1 MTKNSKAT
9 IIYTTAFA
17 MALTINAVN
26 LALVFYCKEK
36 FQATPAQTGILSA
49 CYNISYVAACIGLR
63 RAISRL
69 AIRWSMILATG
80 SFLVGVLF
88 MYSAKTI
95 GLTYFGQ
102 CICGAGTAFF
112 WPPLMGWLS
121 VGLEGQ
127 ALGRAT
133 GIYNLSW
140 SIGCIISPML
150 TGYLSSRNASYPLVM
165 GMISYLLAFV
175 FFVAHRNAPMLV
187 QAGSGGGDESQDS
200 SSGEVSAG
208 AGVVLRYPAWVG
220 LACTW
225 VGVGF
230 ILYIYPLAAEDIL
243 KLDRE
248 QIGVLLL
255 LRALAMSLAM
265 SLLGFCRFWHFKPQQ
280 LLAGHLITIVALIGL
295 GVARSMVVSGFLLVV
310 CGLMSGHAYTNS
322 IFHGVSGSTDRTFRM
337 TLHEIILSAGGV
349 SGSVLGG
356 LAYQH
361 FGLLPA
367 CLLAA
372 AVMLLA
378 VLADLNWWK
387 AAKQERH

>member
-9 IIYTTAFA
+9 IIYTTAFV

-26 LALVFYCKEK
+26 LALVFYSKEK
-36 FQATPAQTGILSA
+36 FQATPTQTGILTA
-49 CYNISYVAACIGLR
+49 CYNISYVVACIALR
-63 RAISRL
+63 RVISRL

-80 SFLVGVLF
+80 SFLVGILF
-88 MYSAKTI
+88 MYCAKTI
-95 GLTYFGQ
+95 GLAYFGQ
-102 CICGAGTAFF
+102 CICGVGTAFF

-127 ALGRAT
+127 ALSRAT
-133 GIYNLSW
+133 GIYNFSW
-140 SIGCIISPML
+140 SMGCIISPML

-165 GMISYLLAFV
+165 GIISYLLAFV

-187 QAGSGGGDESQDS
+187 QAGSGGGDSQDS
-200 SSGEVSAG
+200 SSGAGSTG
-208 AGVVLRYPAWVG
+208 AGVVMRYPAWVG
-220 LACTW
+220 IACTW

-230 ILYIYPLAAEDIL
+230 ILFIYPRVAEDVL
-243 KLDRE
+243 KLNRE

-265 SLLGFCRFWHFKPQQ
+265 SVLGFCRFWHFKPQQ

-295 GVARSMVVSGFLLVV
+295 GVARNVGVIGFLLVV
-310 CGLMSGHAYTNS
+310 SGLMSGHSYTNS
-322 IFHGVSGSTDRTFRM
+322 IFHGVSGSSDRTFRM
-337 TLHEIILSAGGV
+337 TLHEILLAAGGV
-349 SGSVLGG
+349 VGAVLGG

-361 FGLLPA
+361 FGLLTA

-372 AVMLLA
+372 GVMLVA